1 MRMRVFMQSHYGRII
16 IALILGF
23 GLSTL
28 FRKTCKEKQCM
39 RFEGPSL
46 DEIEGQTYDYN
57 DKCYRFKPNAVN
69 CSSSKKTVRFA

>member
-1 MRMRVFMQSHYGRII
+1 MRIRAFIQSHYGRMI

-39 RFEGPSL
+39 KFKGPSL
-46 DEIEGQTYDYN
+46 DDIEGQTYDYK
-57 DKCYRFKPNAVN
+57 DQCYQFTPNSVK
-69 CSSSKKTVRFA
+69 CSSTKKTVRFA